1 MCTRHQSPSN
11 TQLSTLESLPD
22 ELLDLI
28 LSHLPSRTTLHT
40 LTLVSRH
47 LNRLATA
54 HLYTHITLYGAD
66 FKYLRPLALLFW
78 TSPAHRQLVRSF
90 SVVHA
95 YGGNLDPWP
104 KCEGL
109 DLDAVI
115 RGNVECF
122 VRRSDWGVWVE
133 EVSGVFVWRVC
144 ERFTDG
150 VRLCF
155 RLGMAVI
162 RRALRVCC

>member
-1 MCTRHQSPSN
+1 M
-11 TQLSTLESLPD
+11 QLSPLESLPD

-28 LSHLPSRTTLHT
+28 LSYLPSRTTLHT

-122 VRRSDWGVWVE
+122 VRKSDWGVWVE
-133 EVSGVFVWRVC
+133 EVRDGSDSTRIASLLLRSCPNLKRMQLPGFELVDPCWR
-144 ERFTDG
+144 
-150 VRLCF
+150 
-155 RLGMAVI
+155 
-162 RRALRVCC
+162 